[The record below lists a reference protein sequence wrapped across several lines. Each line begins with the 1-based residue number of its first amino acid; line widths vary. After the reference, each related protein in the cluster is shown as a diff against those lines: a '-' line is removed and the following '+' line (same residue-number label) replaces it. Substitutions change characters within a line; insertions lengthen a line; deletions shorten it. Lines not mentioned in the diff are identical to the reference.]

1 MKRAVE
7 CTFWWPHAGTQ
18 PQCRMDTLSMC
29 QHTVVLFITLAS
41 GRRKV
46 RTHCGTSS
54 IRTQSCDVHNVG
66 TRYQQR
72 TNTELWRSQRR
83 HLVPTAYEHTAASF
97 TQTVSGSHYVR
108 THYPA
113 VSFGTLKPRC
123 TNNLL
128 LLTTINTGICKTR
141 TTIYQHI
148 MLYWSQR
155 W

>member
-1 MKRAVE
+1 MKRAVQ
-7 CTFWWPHAGTQ
+7 CMFWWPHTGLE

-29 QHTVVLFITLAS
+29 QHTVVPFITLAS
-41 GRRKV
+41 GSRKV
-46 RTHCGTSS
+46 RTHCCT
-54 IRTQSCDVHNVG
+54 VHNVG

-83 HLVPTAYEHTAASF
+83 HLVPTAYEHRAASF
-97 TQTVSGSHYVR
+97 AQTVSESHHVR

-128 LLTTINTGICKTR
+128 LLTTINTVICKTR
-141 TTIYQHI
+141 TTMYQHI
-148 MLYWSQR
+148 MLNWSQR